1 MRILLT
7 PYRNPECKNWN
18 TKLRIQKLRIQT
30 QNTKLEYKTGIQRL
44 EYKTQNTKTSI
55 QKLVYKDWY
64 TKTRKQISYTKFS
77 IQRLS
82 IIYYISV

>member
-1 MRILLT
+1 M
-7 PYRNPECKNWN
+7 
-18 TKLRIQKLRIQT
+18 QKLEYKT
-30 QNTKLEYKTGIQRL
+30 QNTKTQNTNLEYKTGIQNWNTKIGIQNL
-44 EYKTQNTKTSI
+44 EYKNQYTKTSI